1 MFERGLTVR
10 CTAPRSRVW
19 LFAAVLLLLP
29 ALLQAQVVVKV
40 NDNVNFKF
48 GGLLQTWADAQ
59 QDATTGGYA
68 NNLFVR
74 RIRFLFGGQITPNIT
89 FFFETDN
96 PNLGK
101 NKASS
106 TSLSSGFVTQ
116 DAFVSWKPTGTNAF
130 MLDSGL
136 MLAPLC
142 RNCLVSAAT
151 ILPLD
156 YGSWSFLES
165 AATESSAGRDTG
177 IQARG
182 YLGGNHFE
190 YRGAVLQGFR
200 ASGSRNALRT
210 TVRGQY
216 NVFDTEVGFFY
227 PGFYMANKKIWSVGG
242 AYDQQQDYNAYTA
255 DTFVSWPDAAKKNA
269 LNADLTLFAF
279 NGGKT
284 FASIPEQRDLSLQV
298 GYYVGALKLQ
308 PFLRLE
314 NENYKAS
321 ANDGK
326 DNKRIQA
333 GLTWLPNG
341 NNFNVKGAYSRV
353 DPRVGRT
360 TNEFT
365 VQLQFFYY

>member
-1 MFERGLTVR
+1 MSERRLTPR
-10 CTAPRSRVW
+10 CTASRLW
-19 LFAAVLLLLP
+19 LALALLLMP

-59 QDATTGGYA
+59 QDAATGGYG

-74 RIRFLFGGQITPNIT
+74 RIRFILGGQLTPNIT

-101 NKASS
+101 NKTSA
-106 TSLSSGFVTQ
+106 TSLTSGFVTQ
-116 DAFVSWKPTGTNAF
+116 DAFLTWKPTGTNAF
-130 MLDSGL
+130 MLDTGL

-142 RNCLVSAAT
+142 RNCLGSAGT
-151 ILPLD
+151 IMPLD

-182 YLGGNHFE
+182 YLGGGHFE
-190 YRGAVLQGFR
+190 YRGSVLQGFR
-200 ASGSRNALRT
+200 SAGSRNALRT

-216 NVFDTEVGFFY
+216 NIFDTEVGGFFY

-242 AYDQQQDYNAYTA
+242 AYDQQQGYSAYTA

-269 LNADLTLFAF
+269 LNADLTLFGF
-279 NGGKT
+279 DGGRT
-284 FASIPEQRDLSLQV
+284 FTSIPEQRDLTLQV
-298 GYYVGALKLQ
+298 GYYFGGPKLQ
-308 PFLRLE
+308 PFLRIE
-314 NENYKAS
+314 DQNYKAS

-326 DNKRIQA
+326 DNKRLQA
-333 GLTWLPNG
+333 GMTWLPNG
-341 NNFNVKGAYSRV
+341 HNFNVKGAYSRV
-353 DPRVGRT
+353 DPRQGRT